1 MVSLAL
7 RSGIGADEIVE
18 QLKGISDDSP
28 AWDEGELV
36 KSTPDAVAIALRNY
50 VDGAREEENE
60 SWSLANIIGLGGKP
74 CPECDG
80 TLIMEEGCDKCMSCG
95 YSKCD

>member
-1 MVSLAL
+1 MSLAL

-74 CPECDG
+74 CPECDDR
-80 TLIMEEGCDKCMSCG
+80 LIMEEGCDKCMSCG